1 MCGQPFDLQGGT
13 DDFGP
18 SSAFHAGSL
27 PTASAVRLSIGVVEH
42 IMLANNTPDIKHVA
56 TGKEEAGSAA
66 SLTKKAAE
74 RQREVSSWHGYH
86 QRVCLPG
93 GRKAACSQEAG
104 SSLYVGEYLDLS
116 MNVTVSSLFLS
127 TPIEKSDIYTSEAHG
142 CCSRHGLNQHG
153 VLPVLV
159 SWWWFWSQ
167 PRELSGGDS
176 SMQTFLTVLLSFLP

>member
-18 SSAFHAGSL
+18 SLHTLSAFHAGSL

-42 IMLANNTPDIKHVA
+42 ITLANNTLDIKHVA

-93 GRKAACSQEAG
+93 GCKAACSQEAG
-104 SSLYVGEYLDLS
+104 SSLYVGEYPCL
-116 MNVTVSSLFLS
+116 
-127 TPIEKSDIYTSEAHG
+127 I
-142 CCSRHGLNQHG
+142 
-153 VLPVLV
+153 
-159 SWWWFWSQ
+159 
-167 PRELSGGDS
+167 
-176 SMQTFLTVLLSFLP
+176 